1 MKNSQKMNILLSEA
15 TQMALDYNHAQ
26 VTLYDI
32 ARALA
37 YTPIIKEAFSKNGYK
52 SWLELLQNTAD
63 FDMTLPPKVDT
74 QVDKCWQAAGL
85 SRKITVSEK
94 VEEFFSF
101 MEQRTVASM
110 PSPTQAMECRLY
122 HLFVG
127 LTFAANNAFNLV
139 ARNALKADSSFV
151 DNIANYLIRME
162 FLDIGID
169 KAPRVVFN
177 TASLLPADAQTR
189 VSANTNN
196 SETQT
201 QNREDMPSYL
211 TDMVEEAKNDT
222 KPFVGRTQEVEDLIN
237 CLNRKDKPN
246 AMLVGEPGVG
256 KTDICRGLA
265 RKVAADDITSTLQG
279 VSIYRVD
286 VAGMVA
292 GSQYRGQFEER
303 LKNTMEWLAEDPN
316 RPIAFIDE
324 THMVIGAGS
333 AEGSMDASNI
343 LKPYLTSGKIRFI
356 GATTATEFK
365 KFVEKDTAFMRRWQ
379 KVNVNEPS
387 EKDAIAIL
395 KGSKSAYESFH
406 NVKIPVNV
414 CEAAVKLSIKHM
426 HDRFLPDKAIDIL
439 DQTCARVKVQQGKK
453 ILVDD
458 ITETVSRLCHIP
470 KQTMEKSELDKVR
483 NLDSKL
489 ASQVFGQDEAIN
501 KVSEAIQMAKIGLND
516 ETKPIGA
523 FLFVGPSG
531 VGKTEIAKQLA
542 ANMGINFLRF
552 DMSEYMESHSAAK
565 LIGAPAGYV
574 GYEDGGLLVEQVR
587 NNPHSVLLFDE
598 IEKAHPSVYDV
609 FLQMLDNGMV
619 KDNRGRVADFR
630 NTVIIMTSNAGN
642 TSTTPKVGFGQT
654 NEACRTTSIDA
665 LKRIMRPEML
675 GRLSEENIVQFNKLN
690 DEVARKVAKK
700 ELKLLTARM
709 KSKGYHV
716 TYSEEAINQLVKLG
730 ISDTYGAR
738 EMQKTIETHIKRL
751 VTRKILNGSMPAR
764 AVVVYEN
771 NKFDI
776 EEATVIDI
784 PDAMSVVEA
793 TT

>member
-1 MKNSQKMNILLSEA
+1 MMKFSQRANILMNEA
-15 TQMALDYNHAQ
+15 TEMALRYGHAQ
-26 VTLYDI
+26 VTLYDLT
-32 ARALA
+32 RALA
-37 YTPIIKEAFSKNGYK
+37 HTPLVKLAFTDKENNYDSF
-52 SWLELLQNTAD
+52 LTMLQNVAEE
-63 FDMTLPPKVDT
+63 DMSLPPKVDA
-74 QVDKCWQAAGL
+74 QVDKCWQSAGL
-85 SRKITVSEK
+85 SRKITVSDK

-101 MEQRTVASM
+101 LEQKTLPTL
-110 PSPTQAMECRLY
+110 PSPTKNPECRLY
-122 HLFVG
+122 HVFVG
-127 LTFAANNAFNLV
+127 LTFAANNAFNQV
-139 ARNALKADSSFV
+139 AKHALQQHPTFV
-151 DNIANYLIRME
+151 DDVVSYLIRAE
-162 FLDIGID
+162 FEELGMKNAPSVAFNVTTLIG
-169 KAPRVVFN
+169 N
-177 TASLLPADAQTR
+177 TR
-189 VSANTNN
+189 VNANRPA
-196 SETQT
+196 E
-201 QNREDMPSYL
+201 EKPAEKDIPAYL
-211 TDMVEEAKNDT
+211 TDMVAEAKKDD
-222 KPFVGRTQEVEDLIN
+222 KPFIGRVQEVEDLIN

-265 RKVAADDITSTLQG
+265 RKVAADDITPTLQG

-303 LKNTMEWLAEDPN
+303 LKKTMDYLAEDPN

-395 KGSKSAYESFH
+395 KGSKSAYENFH

-414 CEAAVKLSIKHM
+414 CEAAVKLSVKHM

-483 NLDSKL
+483 NLDAKL
-489 ASQVFGQDEAIN
+489 SAQVFGQDEAIS
-501 KVSEAIQMAKIGLND
+501 KVTEAIQMAKIGLND

-542 ANMGINFLRF
+542 ANMGINFMRF

-654 NEACRTTSIDA
+654 NGASRTTSIEA
-665 LKRIMRPEML
+665 LKKIMRPEML

-690 DEVARKVAKK
+690 DEVSRKVAKK

-709 KSKGYHV
+709 KAKGYTM
-716 TYSEEAINQLVKLG
+716 TYSDETINQLVALG

-751 VTRKILNGSMPAR
+751 VTRKILNGSMPTR
-764 AVVVYEN
+764 GVVVYKD

-776 EEATVIDI
+776 EEAQVIDI
-784 PDAMSVVEA
+784 PEVMTVVEA
-793 TT
+793 NS

>member
-1 MKNSQKMNILLSEA
+1 MMKFSQRASILMNEA
-15 TQMALDYNHAQ
+15 TEMALRYGHAQ
-26 VTLYDI
+26 VTLYDL

-37 YTPIIKEAFSKNGYK
+37 HTPLVKLAFTDKENNYDNFLNM
-52 SWLELLQNTAD
+52 LQNVAEE
-63 FDMTLPPKVDT
+63 DMSLPPQVDA
-74 QVDKCWQAAGL
+74 QVDKCWQSAGL
-85 SRKITVSEK
+85 SRKIAVSEK

-101 MEQRTVASM
+101 MEQKTLPTL
-110 PSPTQAMECRLY
+110 PSPTKNPECRLY
-122 HLFVG
+122 HVFVG
-127 LTFAANNAFNLV
+127 LTFAANNAFNQV
-139 ARNALKADSSFV
+139 AKHALQQHPTFV
-151 DNIANYLIRME
+151 DDVANYLIQAE
-162 FLDIGID
+162 FEEMGIKSAPSVAFNVSTLIGTS
-169 KAPRVVFN
+169 RVN
-177 TASLLPADAQTR
+177 ANRPAEEKPADKDIPA
-189 VSANTNN
+189 
-196 SETQT
+196 
-201 QNREDMPSYL
+201 YL
-211 TDMVEEAKNDT
+211 TDMVAEAKKDD
-222 KPFVGRTQEVEDLIN
+222 KPFIGRVQEVEDLIN

-265 RKVAADDITSTLQG
+265 RKVAADDITPTLQG

-303 LKNTMEWLAEDPN
+303 LKKTMDYLAEDPN

-395 KGSKSAYESFH
+395 KGSKSAYENFH

-414 CEAAVKLSIKHM
+414 CEAAVKLSVKHM

-483 NLDSKL
+483 NLDAKL
-489 ASQVFGQDEAIN
+489 SAQVFGQDEAIA
-501 KVSEAIQMAKIGLND
+501 KVTEAIQMAKIGLND

-542 ANMGINFLRF
+542 ANMGINFMRF

-654 NEACRTTSIDA
+654 NGASRTTSIEA
-665 LKRIMRPEML
+665 LKKIMRPEML

-690 DEVARKVAKK
+690 DEVSRKVAKK

-709 KSKGYHV
+709 KAKGYTM
-716 TYSEEAINQLVKLG
+716 TYSDETINQLVALG

-751 VTRKILNGSMPAR
+751 VTRKILNGSMPTR
-764 AVVVYEN
+764 GVVVYKD

-776 EEATVIDI
+776 EEAQVIDI
-784 PDAMSVVEA
+784 PEVMTVVEA
-793 TT
+793 NS

>member
-1 MKNSQKMNILLSEA
+1 
-15 TQMALDYNHAQ
+15 
-26 VTLYDI
+26 
-32 ARALA
+32 
-37 YTPIIKEAFSKNGYK
+37 
-52 SWLELLQNTAD
+52 
-63 FDMTLPPKVDT
+63 
-74 QVDKCWQAAGL
+74 
-85 SRKITVSEK
+85 
-94 VEEFFSF
+94 
-101 MEQRTVASM
+101 
-110 PSPTQAMECRLY
+110 
-122 HLFVG
+122 
-127 LTFAANNAFNLV
+127 
-139 ARNALKADSSFV
+139 
-151 DNIANYLIRME
+151 
-162 FLDIGID
+162 
-169 KAPRVVFN
+169 
-177 TASLLPADAQTR
+177 
-189 VSANTNN
+189 
-196 SETQT
+196 
-201 QNREDMPSYL
+201 
-211 TDMVEEAKNDT
+211 
-222 KPFVGRTQEVEDLIN
+222 
-237 CLNRKDKPN
+237 
-246 AMLVGEPGVG
+246 
-256 KTDICRGLA
+256 
-265 RKVAADDITSTLQG
+265 
-279 VSIYRVD
+279 
-286 VAGMVA
+286 MVA
-292 GSQYRGQFEER
+292 GSQYRGQFEDR
-303 LKNTMEWLAEDPN
+303 LKKTMEWLAEDPN

-379 KVNVNEPS
+379 KVNVSEPS

-395 KGSKSAYESFH
+395 KGSKSAYENFH
-406 NVKIPVNV
+406 NVKIPVNA

-489 ASQVFGQDEAIN
+489 AAQVFGQDEAIN

-516 ETKPIGA
+516 ENKPIGA

-542 ANMGINFLRF
+542 SNMGINFIRF

-574 GYEDGGLLVEQVR
+574 GYEDGGILVEQVR

-598 IEKAHPSVYDV
+598 IEKAHPSVFDV
-609 FLQMLDNGMV
+609 FLQMLDNGIV

-630 NTVIIMTSNAGN
+630 NTVIILTSNAGN

-654 NEACRTTSIDA
+654 NGACRTSSLEA
-665 LKRIMRPEML
+665 LKKIMRPELL
-675 GRLSEENIVQFNKLN
+675 GRLSEENIVQFNKLS

-709 KSKGYHV
+709 KTKGYNV
-716 TYSEEAINQLVKLG
+716 TYSDEAIAQLVKLG

-738 EMQKTIETHIKRL
+738 EMQKAIETNVKRL

-764 AVVVYEN
+764 AVVVYKN
-771 NKFDI
+771 DKFDV

-784 PDAMSVVEA
+784 PEALSVVQ
-793 TT
+793 TNP

>member
-1 MKNSQKMNILLSEA
+1 MKNSHRMNVLLAEA
-15 TQMALDYNHAQ
+15 AQMAVEYNHAQ
-26 VTLYDI
+26 ITLYDI

-37 YTPIIKEAFSKNGYK
+37 HTPILKLAFVDSNYEE
-52 SWLELLQNTAD
+52 WLDQLQSIAEE
-63 FDMTLPPKVDT
+63 DMSLPPKVDA
-74 QVDKCWQAAGL
+74 QVDKCWQSAGL
-85 SRKITVSEK
+85 TRKITSSEK
-94 VEEFFSF
+94 VDEFFTY
-101 MEQRTVASM
+101 MEQKTIASL
-110 PSPTQAMECRLY
+110 PSPTKEMECRIY
-122 HLFVG
+122 HLFVA
-127 LTFAANNAFNLV
+127 LTFAANNAFNQV
-139 ARNALKADSSFV
+139 ARHALKHDPSFI
-151 DNIANYLIRME
+151 DNIASYLIKLEFEDVGME
-162 FLDIGID
+162 
-169 KAPRVVFN
+169 KAPSVAFN
-177 TASLLPADAQTR
+177 ITALTQGQKAPVSHNGPAAQQEKK
-189 VSANTNN
+189 SDIP
-196 SETQT
+196 Q
-201 QNREDMPSYL
+201 YL
-211 TDMVEEAKNDT
+211 TDMVAEAKKDD
-222 KPFVGRTQEVEDLIN
+222 KPFIGRTQEVEDLIN

-265 RKVAADDITSTLQG
+265 RKVAADDITPTLKG

-303 LKNTMEWLAEDPN
+303 LKQTMDYLAEDPN

-379 KVNVNEPS
+379 KVNVTEPS

-395 KGSKSAYESFH
+395 KGSKSAYENFH

-453 ILVDD
+453 VLVDD

-489 ASQVFGQDEAIN
+489 GAQVFGQDEAIV
-501 KVSEAIQMAKIGLND
+501 KVTEAIQMAKLGLND

-542 ANMGINFLRF
+542 SNMGIDFLRF

-574 GYEDGGLLVEQVR
+574 GYEDGGLLIEQVR
-587 NNPHSVLLFDE
+587 NHPHSVLLFDE
-598 IEKAHPSVYDV
+598 IEKAHPSVFDV
-609 FLQMLDNGMV
+609 FLQMLDNGMM

-642 TSTTPKVGFGQT
+642 TNPTPKVGFNQT
-654 NEACRTTSIDA
+654 NEACRTTSIEA
-665 LKRIMRPEML
+665 LKKIMRPELL
-675 GRLSEENIVQFNKLN
+675 GRLSEENIVQFNKLS

-700 ELKLLTARM
+700 ELKLLTLRM
-709 KSKGYHV
+709 KSKGFNV
-716 TYSEEAINQLVKLG
+716 TYSDDAISELVKLG
-730 ISDTYGAR
+730 VSDKYGAR
-738 EMQKTIETHIKRL
+738 EMQKAIETNIKRM
-751 VTRKILNGSMPAR
+751 VTRKILNDSMPTR
-764 AVVVYEN
+764 CIVVFKN
-771 NKFDI
+771 GKFDI
-776 EEATVIDI
+776 EEAQVIDI
-784 PDAMSVVEA
+784 PEAMSVVQ
-793 TT
+793 TNP